1 MANKDKKNRKVI
13 VVPYSRHIE
22 TISQFLK
29 PADVVIVAKTGKN
42 IGQIVK
48 EKNKIQNEHSIVYRI
63 PCKGCLKPYYGETGR
78 SLDVRLKE
86 HKKDL
91 QFQRPKTIVKH
102 SHECGFLPDWE
113 MAGSI
118 KEDIDKRTRIALEA
132 AVLEVKDCMNPKTGR
147 ITLSETASKLLLF
160 MHKIDV

>member
-1 MANKDKKNRKVI
+1 MLTEGKEDKVQQATEGHKEQEVI
-13 VVPYSRHIE
+13 VVPYSRHID
-22 TISQFLK
+22 TISQFLN
-29 PADVVIVAKTGKN
+29 PADVIIVGKTGRN

-48 EKNKIQNEHSIVYRI
+48 EKNRTKNEHSIVYRL

-102 SHECGFLPDWE
+102 SH
-113 MAGSI
+113 
-118 KEDIDKRTRIALEA
+118 
-132 AVLEVKDCMNPKTGR
+132 
-147 ITLSETASKLLLF
+147 
-160 MHKIDV
+160 